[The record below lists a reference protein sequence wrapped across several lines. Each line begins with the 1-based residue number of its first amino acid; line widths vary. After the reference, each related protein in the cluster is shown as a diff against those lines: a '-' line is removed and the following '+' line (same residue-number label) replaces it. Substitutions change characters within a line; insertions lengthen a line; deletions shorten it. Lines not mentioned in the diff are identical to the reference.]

1 MCVGRLSMVLILL
14 HMYVYGLSALTDGIP
29 GRPHSQT
36 VDARFRGNYS
46 RAGWTTVDV
55 VDGGVLAFPVA
66 VGATAEFLCLQFFMR
81 QEKQSHDIKN
91 G

>member
-55 VDGGVLAFPVA
+55 VDGGVFAFPVA
-66 VGATAEFLCLQFFMR
+66 VGATAAAALRRPFSPSAVACAV
-81 QEKQSHDIKN
+81 QS